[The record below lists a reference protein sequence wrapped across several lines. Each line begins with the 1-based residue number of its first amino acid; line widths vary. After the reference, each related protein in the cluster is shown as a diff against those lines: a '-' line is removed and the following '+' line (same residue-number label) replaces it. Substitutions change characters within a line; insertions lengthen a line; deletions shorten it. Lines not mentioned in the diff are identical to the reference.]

1 MIYTIKITSSPASN
15 DFISKLPFELTFS
28 NSDSDEYY
36 IIGRSSNTFINY
48 YQKDLTYIQGDIALL
63 KDNTYIVF
71 KETTFYQ
78 KESIYIGNII
88 NFDNILTTLDT
99 NSKNTQFDN
108 NLAFS
113 SETQCSPYII
123 PINGENNINVPMDK
137 YYEEKYTILYYYGII
152 NFSTRGTEKLKK
164 VPPIYLNNLYLGSD
178 CSIENDQYSIKCTI
192 KDTWYHVNA
201 PKPVEYKVN
210 ELYEG
215 CYGPIFTGITLYI
228 SGESLYVNIFLLLLL
243 LMIIV
248 F

>member
-1 MIYTIKITSSPASN
+1 
-15 DFISKLPFELTFS
+15 
-28 NSDSDEYY
+28 
-36 IIGRSSNTFINY
+36 
-48 YQKDLTYIQGDIALL
+48 
-63 KDNTYIVF
+63 
-71 KETTFYQ
+71 
-78 KESIYIGNII
+78 
-88 NFDNILTTLDT
+88 
-99 NSKNTQFDN
+99 
-108 NLAFS
+108 
-113 SETQCSPYII
+113 
-123 PINGENNINVPMDK
+123 MDK

-228 SGESLYVNIFLLLLL
+228 SGESLYINIFLLLL